1 MAASGKLEESRCIKT
16 HIALCY
22 PTLHYFKFVKNPYY
36 LKIMGLQYTAAP

>member
-1 MAASGKLEESRCIKT
+1 MAASGKLEESRCIKA